1 MKTIKQMSIEKL
13 ILCFNRIKQQ
23 NPNPNLDFDSYSY
36 SLIQSLPPLP
46 SNFQLMDIQ
55 FSYTDSI
62 CCWNFYIKTDDPN
75 SIDQWLYDD
84 SNTVHIIQIHKNLYQ
99 ASIFAY

>member
-23 NPNPNLDFDSYSY
+23 NPNPNLDFDSYLD

-46 SNFQLMDIQ
+46 SNLQLMDIQ

-75 SIDQWLYDD
+75 LIDQWLYDD
-84 SNTVHIIQIHKNLYQ
+84 SNTVHIIQIHQNLYQ

>member
-1 MKTIKQMSIEKL
+1 MKTIKQMSIETL

-36 SLIQSLPPLP
+36 SLIQSLP
-46 SNFQLMDIQ
+46 SNIQLMDIQ
-55 FSYTDSI
+55 FSYMDSI
-62 CCWNFYIKTDDPN
+62 CCWNFYIKTGDPN